1 MGHIQYDAYLT
12 SAVLNLGS
20 TKGSLR
26 RGAQETVSLDLPW
39 LVCLLRALTTPLGD
53 EDFVAPRGTT
63 SRRQFD
69 KLAKDAGLES
79 CAFKPYSLRRGGAT
93 ELWRKTANLQRV
105 TLRGRW
111 GQDRTTRI
119 YIQDGAAQITTMRI
133 ERHRDTMRLANRL
146 CERLNVP
153 MSVF

>member
-1 MGHIQYDAYLT
+1 MLVPALFAMVELALQRSLRALAVSLLVGAHCLLRTGELNKLKVGHIQYDAYLT

-53 EDFVAPRGTT
+53 EDFVAPWGTT
-63 SRRQFD
+63 FRRHFD
-69 KLAKDAGLES
+69 KLAKDAGLGS

-93 ELWRKTANLQRV
+93 EL
-105 TLRGRW
+105 
-111 GQDRTTRI
+111 
-119 YIQDGAAQITTMRI
+119 
-133 ERHRDTMRLANRL
+133 
-146 CERLNVP
+146 
-153 MSVF
+153 